1 MPSRYRTLVP
11 KILNRNETA
20 MARLL
25 KYIPVILTVVT
36 KYLRSPQGK
45 AAMQKVRSS
54 RRRPKNVGS
63 TRPGY

>member
-1 MPSRYRTLVP
+1 
-11 KILNRNETA
+11 

-25 KYIPVILTVVT
+25 KYIPVILTLVT

-54 RRRPKNVGS
+54 RRRPKNAGR

>member
-1 MPSRYRTLVP
+1 
-11 KILNRNETA
+11 

-54 RRRPKNVGS
+54 RRRSKNVGS